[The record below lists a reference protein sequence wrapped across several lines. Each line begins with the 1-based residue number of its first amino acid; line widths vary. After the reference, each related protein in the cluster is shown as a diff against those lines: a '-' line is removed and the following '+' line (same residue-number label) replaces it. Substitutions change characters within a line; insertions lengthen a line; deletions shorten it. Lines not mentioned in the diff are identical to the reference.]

1 VTLWCL
7 FALLWGDS
15 CRSVRQES
23 ATVTGEQ
30 HHVDNDGDAAEA
42 GVRSR
47 GEGVFEIFVA
57 NLADTSYDSFYHQC
71 EKDSSMTVGHAPY
84 GLRNPFWSA
93 MLKLLSA
100 IQPGSECKVSPV
112 HIEYLEAS
120 PFPQGGCPW

>member
-1 VTLWCL
+1 MVSIRPTMGGFLS
-7 FALLWGDS
+7 F
-15 CRSVRQES
+15 RQARS

-30 HHVDNDGDAAEA
+30 HHVDNDGDAAE
-42 GVRSR
+42 VRSR
-47 GEGVFEIFVA
+47 GEGVFEMFVA

-71 EKDSSMTVGHAPY
+71 EKDSAMTVGHAPY

-93 MLKLLSA
+93 ILKLLSA